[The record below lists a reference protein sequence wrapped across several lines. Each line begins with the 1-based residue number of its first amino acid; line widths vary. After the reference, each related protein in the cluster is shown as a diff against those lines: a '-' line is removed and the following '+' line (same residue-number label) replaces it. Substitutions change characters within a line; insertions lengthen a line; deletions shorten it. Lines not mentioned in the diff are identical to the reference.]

1 MQSVDT
7 IISFLESV
15 LFIFKQLEVLCG
27 EKIEFRL
34 RLNRAKIVTSC
45 EKLIIVKYYFCFGHF
60 RDVSGSQT
68 ECCEGTKFLKH
79 RVNSEKLLIR
89 RWLCTYL
96 KSWSEWHIPLLKNY
110 EGHSQK
116 VSKSPP
122 VDESPLLFSLG
133 SWIKIWQSRG
143 KSLCSKNFVI
153 SWPNLLRLKM
163 LPTSVIA
170 IILANTNYRNKRV
183 LHSSESPDMLKDF
196 TLSREP
202 TKLQINTCER
212 ELVQQ
217 RDGREPN
224 VPCTP
229 DTEIIGSANKISSP
243 SILLQLAT
251 TTIRCNAWDLGSYYS
266 DKRIRYGYI
275 HYLNDRVMRST
286 QPRAHHLYLFIK
298 VLLTHI
304 HPHLGRKSIGSCF
317 TENVLFKKS
326 EIPSNINECWFAD
339 IWWPP

>member
-1 MQSVDT
+1 MQP
-7 IISFLESV
+7 
-15 LFIFKQLEVLCG
+15 KVLCG

-34 RLNRAKIVTSC
+34 RLNRAEVLTSC

-110 EGHSQK
+110 EGHSKK

-122 VDESPLLFSLG
+122 VDESPLRSLG
-133 SWIKIWQSRG
+133 IWIKIWQSRG

-163 LPTSVIA
+163 LPTFVIA

-183 LHSSESPDMLKDF
+183 LHSSKSQDMLRDF
-196 TLSREP
+196 TLYRGP
-202 TKLQINTCER
+202 TKIQINTCER

-217 RDGREPN
+217 RDGREHN

-229 DTEIIGSANKISSP
+229 DTEIIGSANKISTP
-243 SILLQLAT
+243 SILLAT
-251 TTIRCNAWDLGSYYS
+251 CTNNNRL
-266 DKRIRYGYI
+266 
-275 HYLNDRVMRST
+275 
-286 QPRAHHLYLFIK
+286 
-298 VLLTHI
+298 
-304 HPHLGRKSIGSCF
+304 
-317 TENVLFKKS
+317 
-326 EIPSNINECWFAD
+326 
-339 IWWPP
+339 